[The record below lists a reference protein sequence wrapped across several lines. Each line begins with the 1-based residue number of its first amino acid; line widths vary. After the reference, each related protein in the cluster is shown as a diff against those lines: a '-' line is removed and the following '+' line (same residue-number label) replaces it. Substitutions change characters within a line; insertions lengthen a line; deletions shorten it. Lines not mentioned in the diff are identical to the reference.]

1 MKLRIGSDGTLAVQ
15 LPSDLDATHARA
27 FFRKNARDIVERM
40 RKPTDPANNVA
51 ALMVAEFAIDPRLR
65 AEARRAIEAAR
76 TAREARIALDRA
88 LDGYALP
95 RSHTES
101 RSSDEIV

>member
-1 MKLRIGSDGTLAVQ
+1 VKLRIGSDGVLAVQ
-15 LPSDLDATHARA
+15 LPSDLDAKQARA
-27 FFRKNARDIVERM
+27 FFRKNVRDIVERM

-51 ALMVAEFAIDPRLR
+51 ALMVAEFAVDPRLR

-88 LDGYALP
+88 LDGYASP
-95 RSHTES
+95 TSHPES
-101 RSSDEIV
+101 GSSDDIA